1 MSVYFANPQ
10 PGGPNSIIDR
20 GAYLT
25 GRIWW
30 VDSSTGTN
38 ATGWGGSVDA
48 PLASLGYLCANAS
61 TLGVSAN
68 DTVYL
73 SAAHAEDLVAANS
86 CVVATA
92 GLRIIGLGDG
102 VLRPT
107 FTIKTATGALLSVTA
122 ANVKISNVKFVCDLD
137 DVVIGISLAAT
148 ADGAVLEDLHLS
160 NASNKKALVWIGLAA
175 ACNDVTIRRV
185 RVKSAG
191 ACQSAIKA
199 VGAADSLIVEDCDLY
214 GQWTVSAI
222 DAETAAGT
230 NHRYLRNAI
239 ANEDETAGLCIKAH
253 ASTTGLAAFNGL
265 AAAKADTQ
273 PYSGDKVWSMFN
285 QATDNVTKG
294 SAMVPSPVTTFA

>member
-1 MSVYFANPQ
+1 MASRLFRTSPPGSGLTIQDVLANP
-10 PGGPNSIIDR
+10 
-20 GAYLT
+20 
-25 GRIWW
+25 GRVHF
-30 VDSSTGTN
+30 VDSTSAGKGT
-38 ATGWGGSVDA
+38 TDGYGQSPDG
-48 PLASLGYLCANAS
+48 PLATLAAAISVAS
-61 TLGVSAN
+61 AG
-68 DTVYL
+68 DTIAL
-73 SAAHAEDLVAANS
+73 MPDHAEDIIAADS
-86 CVVATA
+86 CVVSKA
-92 GLRIIGLGDG
+92 GLNIVGIGDG
-102 VLRPT
+102 RKRPT
-107 FTIKTATGALLSVTA
+107 ITIKTATGALLSITA
-122 ANVKISNVKFVCDLD
+122 ADVQIRNVKFVCDLD
-137 DVVIGISLAAT
+137 NVVIGISLAAT

-191 ACQSAIKA
+191 ACESAIKA

-222 DAETAAGT
+222 DAGTAAGT